1 MKSGAL
7 DLMRQ
12 MLSPSLVRFRFRFQ
26 AAAEIL
32 SRYGPCCGY
41 GLSAG
46 VAMVAFRIHRG
57 FREDRAS
64 FSALQGQ
71 SRAVVLVPHQMNRSA
86 SHEMNK
92 ADRVAQVKDG
102 CARGE
107 LAFAAPQSLKE

>member
-12 MLSPSLVRFRFRFQ
+12 VMSPSLIRFRFRFQ

-41 GLSAG
+41 GISAG

-57 FREDRAS
+57 LRKDRS
-64 FSALQGQ
+64 RPGTLQDQ
-71 SRAVVLVPHQMNRSA
+71 SRAVVEVPHQVNRSA
-86 SHEMNK
+86 SHEVNN
-92 ADRVAQVKDG
+92 ADRVAQVKNR
-102 CARGE
+102 CASGE